1 MVLQFLKLHIIWL
14 SSSNNLV
21 FKIGTFHLAC
31 QFLMQKSIYFRDKN
45 VTSET
50 VLWFHSRMIKIEFY
64 FLSQNSICNSS
75 LKKVLFI
82 RKLNI
87 DRIAD
92 QSQIWT
98 LNCPKLY
105 IANCFAHFGYPKLRL
120 NSLTAYFH
128 EHCFAHFVKVAI

>member
-105 IANCFAHFGYPKLRL
+105 TLWCICLGRCCLGLETRVIIKISKNPCYPV
-120 NSLTAYFH
+120 N
-128 EHCFAHFVKVAI
+128 VD